1 MGFQSGGGPRRQMG
15 FITDEEAPDSTLGL
29 GELAQ
34 LTVSNEAEQFGVSVS
49 DPCFSY
55 SRCVFAC
62 GESI

>member
-34 LTVSNEAEQFGVSVS
+34 LTVSNEAEHFGVSLCNKIS
-49 DPCFSY
+49 FLITDMFY
-55 SRCVFAC
+55 
-62 GESI
+62 